1 MLPRFY
7 STFPS
12 LMCLYAGGSWGV
24 FGLKHL
30 CFATASTTRA
40 TRLITQSLCHSN
52 TCRYLFLR
60 AVPCDLRSAAARQR
74 SHAHVHLQM
83 ILPSCQ
89 GKQGS
94 FASWKTRN
102 GNLADLKFSSAVIC
116 VTCDIIHISGG
127 AACLPNRPIRNAWN
141 TLHHQTWARL

>member
-40 TRLITQSLCHSN
+40 TRLFTQSLCHSN
-52 TCRYLFLR
+52 TCRHLFLR
-60 AVPCDLRSAAARQR
+60 AVPSDLRSAAARQR
-74 SHAHVHLQM
+74 LHVHVHLRM
-83 ILPSCQ
+83 VLPSCQ

-127 AACLPNRPIRNAWN
+127 AACLPNRPTRNVWN
-141 TLHHQTWARL
+141 TLHHQTCARF

>member
-1 MLPRFY
+1 MPRFY

-40 TRLITQSLCHSN
+40 TRLFTQSLCHSN
-52 TCRYLFLR
+52 TCRHLFLR

-74 SHAHVHLQM
+74 SHVHVHLRT
-83 ILPSCQ
+83 ILPFVKESKAASLR
-89 GKQGS
+89 GKRGTAIWPISSSRLQLS
-94 FASWKTRN
+94 AS
-102 GNLADLKFSSAVIC
+102 LATSS
-116 VTCDIIHISGG
+116 TS
-127 AACLPNRPIRNAWN
+127 AAAPPAFLPDRPIRNAWT
-141 TLHHQTWARL
+141 TLHHQTWARF